1 MSDSQAMVA
10 SSTLPAAAAKVL
22 EVVTTLLELKTFQF
36 ILYDHI
42 NELCVMYLEAISMHQ
57 T

>member
-1 MSDSQAMVA
+1 MSDSQAIVA